1 MSVLLRVRCPPT
13 AFPAAIRLERR
24 HRHVP
29 SRKAALKEITGSH
42 THPKDPPIGQD
53 VAQTI
58 LSKPMVPMSEM
69 GSEPGTSVLSGN
81 AAISAS
87 VMVVPSPPVEK
98 SAIGA
103 GDAAPRLCLLL
114 SGGAARAG
122 SSLVP
127 KRSTG
132 AIRAWP
138 LGGQR
143 RTHTRQFRRTSARG
157 CVRVPREWPDATLVV
172 CGRNPFGV

>member
-1 MSVLLRVRCPPT
+1 MPADGIPRCHSPRT
-13 AFPAAIRLERR
+13 ETPARPVSKSSSKEDYRIPR
-24 HRHVP
+24 P
-29 SRKAALKEITGSH
+29 SKR
-42 THPKDPPIGQD
+42 PPIGQD

-143 RTHTRQFRRTSARG
+143 RTHTRRFRRTSARG